1 MIWATYWR
9 RIEGVYP
16 LVAILRS
23 EVRQMAIFGR
33 ELIGREVVD
42 SHGEVLGQLID
53 IIFDNQLGVIT
64 EFLVKIGKDLNA
76 ELLPW
81 VAKDGVVSVPVAEVS
96 RIATKVHLTR

>member
-1 MIWATYWR
+1 M
-9 RIEGVYP
+9 
-16 LVAILRS
+16 ILRS
-23 EVRQMAIFGR
+23 EVRHMAIFGR

-64 EFLVKIGKDLNA
+64 EFLVKIGADLDA
-76 ELLPW
+76 KLLPW

-96 RIATKVHLTR
+96 RIATKVHLIR

>member
-64 EFLVKIGKDLNA
+64 EFLVKISKDLNA